1 MKYDFLFLSI
11 NSSNLAHYLDSGL
24 ILSANRY
31 DNRILDIQSSI
42 SDNILLSKKESYLSD
57 SDMILKIKN
66 IDQNLMLQSDIENLF
81 FYQQPIPLYA
91 IEKIITTRDVNELL
105 STIKIGNV
113 GFVDFSKFEK
123 GTLNKQEASMT
134 IKNNGYQYDDT
145 ILSKIKHYDALL
157 GGYALYHSSIDKSSP
172 EDYLSLVSKLKENNI
187 LVSQKITLEG
197 FAKFIQEEDVKE
209 IAKNEHIPIDGL
221 FRNGLYKFNLLSKKD
236 SKSYI
241 FMVLFNYLNKKN
253 TDSFIYD
260 INNKKDQ
267 FEASSLT
274 NIIVSYGFYQG
285 YSAVKARYDDVN
297 IKLSLPKDSY
307 IFSYLFDFIF
317 NPNNEVQSSDNIFKR
332 TEEQLDIINISKTM
346 QTGQVLI
353 VDALAGCT
361 KTSTLEMIT
370 TDNPNSSFLYL
381 AFNKKIVEE
390 AKRRFPKNT
399 EVRTLHALAYK
410 YEVKNKSL
418 VEENY
423 FDRIIADEFKV
434 SVSKDRY
441 LINDIK
447 KEYRHFCLSEY
458 SINELDK
465 FVKERKKE
473 IKNFYEHKKQDRSEY
488 FIGRLLDSVEYI
500 EKIWNYMCGS
510 NITTHDTYLKMFV
523 ENMDTYAINYDFVVL
538 DEAQDVSRLLGKF
551 IINSILSG
559 KYKVIIV
566 GDNNQKIYGFL
577 GNVSLSRIIRR
588 ILDNSV
594 YIDKNLTR
602 TFRFSPDTPIENN
615 TNLILNM
622 RNISIIGAK
631 PITNDALDHIESQ
644 AFLSRSKMAVLNK
657 ATELIEKGADFNLF
671 MEKSDFDI
679 DVIIDLYDLYRYTM
693 IMKKVLIEKNKLE
706 KDDLAKI
713 DTIPRVKTKFFDIKT
728 GKTYQDY
735 VIKKVI
741 NIFRE
746 NKDNTIIPAFKNKK
760 FNEISSI
767 YELEYGAQ
775 ENMVSDDLENLK
787 ICYFVIARFN
797 FFNDFHSNIQ
807 YAHIVD
813 KTLSILLEE
822 KSNKKSTAF
831 ISTIH
836 KVKGLEFEE
845 VTLIDSVT
853 IVRETNPS
861 IDDDHIKIKGGTKG
875 IIGLCDESEKNCKC
889 IQHVGDENKEEK
901 SVSEIIENYKKKTI
915 TARHGIDFSNIDEA
929 KKISL
934 EEIKESANDIEAVN
948 KFLCFNVNEEN
959 IQEEYNIL
967 YVGITRAEKI
977 INISNGKYRDTLRF
991 LSFIKENKNEIYNIV
1006 NNRESDLLVYNKIKK
1021 TNGIIFNSNNDQT
1034 INKDS
1039 VFIAKRCLK
1048 EFIASFENYS

>member
-1 MKYDFLFLSI
+1 ML
-11 NSSNLAHYLDSGL
+11 NSL
-24 ILSANRY
+24 
-31 DNRILDIQSSI
+31 
-42 SDNILLSKKESYLSD
+42 KKE
-57 SDMILKIKN
+57 IKN
-66 IDQNLMLQSDIENLF
+66 IESLSIFIENNYSLLIEF
-81 FYQQPIPLYA
+81 FLNKSRLELIPLKND
-91 IEKIITTRDVNELL
+91 IKSIIL
-105 STIKIGNV
+105 
-113 GFVDFSKFEK
+113 
-123 GTLNKQEASMT
+123 LNKKSITALDAS
-134 IKNNGYQYDDT
+134 Y
-145 ILSKIKHYDALL
+145 
-157 GGYALYHSSIDKSSP
+157 
-172 EDYLSLVSKLKENNI
+172 ENNI
-187 LVSQKITLEG
+187 NFLSVIAKTLSRLSLFMEFTIIFNTIKDKADKDILIINEYVDIKKISDAFGFNKNISNKYIDENFSDNKKANEFLLNYYLYLVLFFESESLINDFKEKIKKLTKLDKQLFDKVFNVNASLDFKDRELSILSIFDSHNFINTLNQKD
-197 FAKFIQEEDVKE
+197 QE
-209 IAKNEHIPIDGL
+209 IAILKEEKQQLSNSLKSNQTSNE
-221 FRNGLYKFNLLSKKD
+221 
-236 SKSYI
+236 
-241 FMVLFNYLNKKN
+241 V
-253 TDSFIYD
+253 D
-260 INNKKDQ
+260 I
-267 FEASSLT
+267 T
-274 NIIVSYGFYQG
+274 P
-285 YSAVKARYDDVN
+285 AVA
-297 IKLSLPKDSY
+297 
-307 IFSYLFDFIF
+307 
-317 NPNNEVQSSDNIFKR
+317 EVQSSDNSFKR

-370 TDNPNSSFLYL
+370 TDNPNSIFLYL

-423 FDRIIADEFKV
+423 FDRIIADEFEV

-473 IKNFYEHKKQDRSEY
+473 IKKFYEHKKQDRSEY
-488 FIGRLLDSVEYI
+488 FISRLLESVKYI

-631 PITNDALDHIESQ
+631 LITNDALDHIESQ

-657 ATELIEKGADFNLF
+657 ATEFIEKGADFNLF

-760 FNEISSI
+760 FNGISSI
-767 YELEYGAQ
+767 YEFEYGAQ
-775 ENMVSDDLENLK
+775 ENVVSDDLENLK

-797 FFNDFHSNIQ
+797 FFNYFHSNIQ

-813 KTLSILLEE
+813 KALSILLQE
-822 KSNKKSTAF
+822 KSNKTSNTF

-845 VTLIDSVT
+845 VTLIDSLT
-853 IVRETNPS
+853 TVRETNPS
-861 IDDDHIKIKGGTKG
+861 IDDDHIKTIGGAPG
-875 IIGLCDESEKNCKC
+875 IIGLCGETEKNCKC
-889 IQHVGDENKEEK
+889 IKQIDDENKEEK
-901 SVSEIIENYKKKTI
+901 SVSTIIENYKAKII
-915 TARHGIDFSNIDEA
+915 TTKNTIDFSNIDET
-929 KKISL
+929 KKVGL
-934 EEIKESANDIEAVN
+934 EEIKESANDVEAIN

-977 INISNGKYRDTLRF
+977 ININNGKYRDTLRF
-991 LSFIKENKNEIYNIV
+991 LSFIKENKNEIYNII

-1021 TNGIIFNSNNDQT
+1021 TKGIVFNASF
-1034 INKDS
+1034 
-1039 VFIAKRCLK
+1039 FIAKKCLK
-1048 EFIASFENYS
+1048 EFVASFENYS